1 MRPELAGALI
11 RRARLE
17 KNWSQEGLCR
27 GICSVSWLSKI
38 EAGREGAD
46 PELVSAL
53 FARLGLDMAERPES
67 AELIGRCCEA
77 AFSLDYEAW
86 DGLLAEL
93 RAARLEKG
101 PFCLDAEL
109 LGQLF
114 SDGHAA
120 PGWARDLEPALG
132 PGQRALLYWLSG
144 DFEALCRLDGRDFA
158 LYLRGEEAY
167 ARGNNTLALELLERA
182 CRLAADE
189 GRLRVLMH
197 ARLLIGN
204 CYSNSMQ
211 YEAMLRHYEAAERM
225 ARTLGDEDSVRSIEY
240 NRAATALELGRAQEA
255 YDALT
260 RLGAKSAMELHKL
273 AAACE
278 LLGKRD
284 EALAALDRAEEAEA
298 PSPEPVRELAGR
310 ICGLVRCRLE
320 HPDYLERPEY
330 GAELMELFETMRR
343 ELPIGYA
350 SFHLPRVL
358 EWLRARRM
366 YRQAYELLLDFPGY
380 CGSGKI

>member
-67 AELIGRCCEA
+67 AELIGRCYEA

-109 LGQLF
+109 LGRLF

-132 PGQRALLYWLSG
+132 PGQRALL
-144 DFEALCRLDGRDFA
+144 
-158 LYLRGEEAY
+158 
-167 ARGNNTLALELLERA
+167 
-182 CRLAADE
+182 
-189 GRLRVLMH
+189 
-197 ARLLIGN
+197 
-204 CYSNSMQ
+204 
-211 YEAMLRHYEAAERM
+211 
-225 ARTLGDEDSVRSIEY
+225 
-240 NRAATALELGRAQEA
+240 
-255 YDALT
+255 
-260 RLGAKSAMELHKL
+260 
-273 AAACE
+273 
-278 LLGKRD
+278 
-284 EALAALDRAEEAEA
+284 
-298 PSPEPVRELAGR
+298 
-310 ICGLVRCRLE
+310 
-320 HPDYLERPEY
+320 
-330 GAELMELFETMRR
+330 
-343 ELPIGYA
+343 
-350 SFHLPRVL
+350 
-358 EWLRARRM
+358 
-366 YRQAYELLLDFPGY
+366 
-380 CGSGKI
+380 